1 MSLRAVGQWS
11 GLLYRR
17 TGGGTTLAFVEFGT
31 IADSFTVSGTTY
43 TSTKA
48 VGATWSRIWRR

>member
-1 MSLRAVGQWS
+1 MERPALPAD
-11 GLLYRR
+11 RR
-17 TGGGTTLAFVEFGT
+17 GTTLAFVEFGT